1 MPERLQPGSIPAM
14 AAAFDSAAGAAYRTA
29 VDKVPE
35 ATGAEMAFIGIP
47 RGQGSIVLGHSVHSA
62 TSALDGVVIPAG
74 WGLGGKVLASHRP
87 HWVSDY
93 PNATNITHLPQV
105 DASVAAEGL
114 HAILGVPIVHEDR
127 FLGVLYAGHHD
138 VETFGDRTI
147 DAMIA
152 AAQRLAGALV
162 FAEERRRIAAEL
174 NEAVGARLAALEAGV
189 RSLASEP
196 GLDRRLRLRLNVL
209 ERQANEAAA
218 RLRLS
223 LRVLNSPARPDA
235 DRERY
240 GITAREFDVLR
251 RVALGE
257 RNAEIAAAINIS
269 RNTVKSYLQSAS
281 QKLGARNRVEA
292 VARAGE
298 AGLL

>member
-1 MPERLQPGSIPAM
+1 MAVDFALAGAYR
-14 AAAFDSAAGAAYRTA
+14 AAAEA
-29 VDKVPE
+29 VPE

-47 RGQGSIVLGHSVHSA
+47 QGPDSIVLGHSVHSD

-105 DASVAAEGL
+105 DASVSAEGL
-114 HAILGVPIVHEDR
+114 HAILGVPIVHDDR

-138 VETFGDRTI
+138 VATFGDRTI

-152 AAQRLAGALV
+152 AAQRVAGAIV
-162 FAEERRRIAAEL
+162 FAEERRRIAAQL
-174 NEAVGARLAALEAGV
+174 TEAVGAQLAALEAAA
-189 RSLASEP
+189 RSLATEP
-196 GLDRRLRLRLNVL
+196 GLDSRLRHRLGLL
-209 ERQANEAAA
+209 ERQADEAAA

-223 LRVLNSPARPDA
+223 LRALNGPQRRSGAARDF
-235 DRERY
+235 

-257 RNAEIAAAINIS
+257 RNAEIATAVHLSA
-269 RNTVKSYLQSAS
+269 NTVKSYLQSA
-281 QKLGARNRVEA
+281 QHKLGARNRVEA